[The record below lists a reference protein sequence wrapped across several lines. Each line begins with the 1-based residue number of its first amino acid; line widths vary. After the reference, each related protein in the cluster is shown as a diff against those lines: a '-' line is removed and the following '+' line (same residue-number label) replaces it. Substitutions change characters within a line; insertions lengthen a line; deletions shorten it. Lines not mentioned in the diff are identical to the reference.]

1 MSGALRQFLAVAAL
15 CCALCACGGASALAS
30 TAQTHHDAGRKLS
43 KKCWQRSWRARHP
56 HRCRTTHRA
65 KKSPLPGSLGMAS
78 TGPLTA
84 APILQAAS
92 AAAPAPAVAPSVS
105 PVSPPAPVTE
115 LPSEVEAPIEPQG
128 EPPSIP
134 HVQVSALEYSFTLSR
149 TKVPAGKVV
158 LQFVNNGQDAHN
170 LHLETGEEPL
180 AEAIGNTPSK
190 GVGNLELELRPGAY
204 TLFCSLPTHEAK
216 GMKAVLEVE

>member
-1 MSGALRQFLAVAAL
+1 MSGARRRFLAVAAL
-15 CCALCACGGASALAS
+15 SALCTCGGASALAS
-30 TAQTHHDAGRKLS
+30 TARTHHDAGTKLS
-43 KKCWQRSWRARHP
+43 KKCRQHSWRAHHP
-56 HRCRTTHRA
+56 HRCHTTHHA
-65 KKSPLPGSLGMAS
+65 KKSPLPGSFGMAS

-84 APILQAAS
+84 APILQAVS
-92 AAAPAPAVAPSVS
+92 AATPAPMVPPSVP
-105 PVSPPAPVTE
+105 PVSPPPAVTE

-149 TKVPAGKVV
+149 TRVPAGKVV

-180 AEAIGNTPSK
+180 TEAIGNTPSK

>member
-1 MSGALRQFLAVAAL
+1 MSGALRRFLAAGAL
-15 CCALCACGGASALAS
+15 CAALCACGGASALAA
-30 TAQTHHDAGRKLS
+30 TAQTHHSAVTKLS
-43 KKCWQRSWRARHP
+43 KKCHRRSWRAHHQR
-56 HRCRTTHRA
+56 RCRTTHHA
-65 KKSPLPGSLGMAS
+65 KRSPLPGSLGMAS

-84 APILQAAS
+84 APLVQAA
-92 AAAPAPAVAPSVS
+92 AVAAPALAPPSTPTAS
-105 PVSPPAPVTE
+105 LPAPVAE
-115 LPSEVEAPIEPQG
+115 PPSEVEAPIEPQG
-128 EPPSIP
+128 EPPSVP

-190 GVGNLELELRPGAY
+190 GIGDLELELRPGSY